1 MNFINKS
8 IKSFALKSNL
18 SDTMVARIDVIS
30 QLFDEILIISNKK
43 LYKKIAI
50 SLRKIFSHH
59 SKINNQIE
67 DFNY

>member
-18 SDTMVARIDVIS
+18 SDTMVARIDLIS

-43 LYKKIAI
+43 LYKKIAN
-50 SLRKIFSHH
+50 SL
-59 SKINNQIE
+59 SKNAN
-67 DFNY
+67 FNKTKYGIGHRSF